1 MADGSALRLKDVVC
15 DDAHITLEQERALLT
30 LLSGQTQLLHM
41 HGFMPP
47 QYVADHASHVA
58 VILEVI
64 DPNCTADDLKIAPC
78 HDVTKLTHGCLS
90 AVLERSDLQLAQSR
104 KAGVGDV
111 TPLDRP
117 RGETFAVDEDCGESR
132 RPLAIADPEPVR

>member
-1 MADGSALRLKDVVC
+1 M
-15 DDAHITLEQERALLT
+15 

-47 QYVADHASHVA
+47 QNVDDHAWHVA

-64 DPNCTADDLKIAPC
+64 DPNCTADDLKVALC
-78 HDVTKLTHGCLS
+78 HDVAELKRGCLS
-90 AVLERSDLQLAQSR
+90 SVLKRSDLQLAQSR

-111 TPLDRP
+111 MPLDRP
-117 RGETFAVDEDCGESR
+117 RGETFAGDEDCGQTR
-132 RPLAIADPEPVR
+132 RSLAVGDPDPVG